1 MNEWGIILDS
11 SCGYTRDEM
20 RLKNIGFVPFKIRYG
35 KDEFDDGINIFTDDI
50 AKKARLLQVA
60 KTSVPSLTIIE
71 DEYDKMLQNYENL
84 IVVPLSRNLS
94 GMNNAMRL
102 VAQEE
107 KYNGKVYVLES
118 NLFGNWIEFLVPR
131 LIKWRDNNHPLKEV
145 IKIIENYN
153 ESTFASVMIDDLQFL
168 SAGGRISQSQARIG
182 SLAGVKPVLVIRDG
196 KIDENESYK
205 TRNTKKALDKICNV
219 INDYIEDNSIK
230 PSDYYLQIPYIGESE
245 DYANVKKIVKSKIK
259 GFELNEEIKGTP
271 KSIVLV
277 YTGVNTT
284 GIGLVKKID

>member
-1 MNEWGIILDS
+1 MNEWGIVLDS

-20 RLKNIGFVPFKIRYG
+20 RSMDIGFIPFKIRYG
-35 KDEFDDGINIFTDDI
+35 DEEFDDGVNIFTDDI

-60 KTSVPSLTIIE
+60 KTSVPSLTLIE
-71 DEYDKMLQNYENL
+71 DEYDQMLKKYKNL
-84 IVVPLSRNLS
+84 IVVPLSKNLS

-107 KYNGKVYVLES
+107 KYFGKIHVLDS
-118 NLFGNWIEFLVPR
+118 NLFGNWIQFLVPR
-131 LIKWRDNNHPLKEV
+131 LIKWRDSDFPLKDA

-219 INDYIEDNSIK
+219 INDYIDDNSIK
-230 PSDYYLQIPYIGESE
+230 PSEYYIQIPYVGESE
-245 DYANVKKIVKSKIK
+245 DYDNIKKIVKSKIK

-284 GIGLVKKID
+284 GVSLVRKID